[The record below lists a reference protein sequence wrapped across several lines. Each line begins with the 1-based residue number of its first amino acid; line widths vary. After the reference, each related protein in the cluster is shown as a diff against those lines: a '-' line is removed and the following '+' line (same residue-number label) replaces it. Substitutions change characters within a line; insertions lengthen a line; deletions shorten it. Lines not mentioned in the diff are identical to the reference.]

1 MFTVSFKLITGLNA
15 VVVGFIAYLPS
26 PERAHAV
33 NE

>member
-1 MFTVSFKLITGLNA
+1 MFTVSYKLMPGLNA

-26 PERAHAV
+26 PERTHAV